1 MENYTVQQIEI
12 RTADKTHIMKS
23 ATCPGSVD
31 EDPVEAELT
40 ELGGSDHQSDNVE
53 GLEIYIFICLTVQR

>member
-1 MENYTVQQIEI
+1 
-12 RTADKTHIMKS
+12 MKS
-23 ATCPGSVD
+23 ATCPGCVD
-31 EDPVEAELT
+31 EDSVEAELT